1 MIGWEEVVSAEGR
14 VEVTITHTVQVGS
27 DLSLCT
33 VPVCEKFLL
42 VIEELFTRFS
52 RKLLVLCYNMR

>member
-27 DLSLCT
+27 DLSLCP

-52 RKLLVLCYNMR
+52 RKLLVLCYDMC